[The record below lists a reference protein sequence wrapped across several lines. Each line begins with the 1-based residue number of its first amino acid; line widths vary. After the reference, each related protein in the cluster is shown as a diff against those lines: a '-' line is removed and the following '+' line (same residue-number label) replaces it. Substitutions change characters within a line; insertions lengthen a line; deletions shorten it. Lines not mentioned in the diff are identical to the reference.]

1 MQVKKIVQ
9 LSAILSWVNLIIG
22 SVLVVSALFSG
33 LLLIGLAN
41 AITPIVMW
49 GSIILHSYAA
59 IQLRKSIVT
68 SIPLNRQ
75 TGIGIRFIGYIAM
88 FIALLWAGSGI
99 LLIQHAKELAQQLAK
114 QIQLPPEYKNM
125 DMSQFSRGMGIFF
138 LLLSLS
144 VITNVMLNFRL
155 LRWYYLSRQEE

>member
-9 LSAILSWVNLIIG
+9 LSAILSWLNLVIG
-22 SVLVVSALFSG
+22 SVLVFSAVVSG
-33 LLLIGLAN
+33 LFFIGLAN

-59 IQLRKSIVT
+59 IQLRKSIIT
-68 SIPLNRQ
+68 SVPLNKQ
-75 TGIGIRFIGYIAM
+75 TAVGIRFIGYIAM

-125 DMSQFSRGMGIFF
+125 DMSKLSRAMGIFF
-138 LLLSLS
+138 LLLSIS
-144 VITNVMLNFRL
+144 VISNVILNFRL

>member
-41 AITPIVMW
+41 AVTPIVMW

-75 TGIGIRFIGYIAM
+75 TAIGIRFIGYIAL
-88 FIALLWAGSGI
+88 FIAFLWAGSGI

-125 DMSQFSRGMGIFF
+125 DMSKFSRGMGIFF

-144 VITNVMLNFRL
+144 VITNVILNFRL